1 MALAYLPLPE
11 PARRPDIATFAAG
24 IAGTVVFPGDA
35 DYDVAREV
43 KNAAID
49 RYPAMIV
56 RAATVADVTR
66 TVRFAGDA
74 GLDLAVRGGSHSLAG
89 YGTVDGGIVL
99 DLGSMRGLHI
109 DPERRLAWAEPGL
122 TAGEYTRA
130 AAAHGLATPF
140 GDTASV
146 GIGGLTLGGGIGWL
160 VRKHGLTID
169 ALVSV
174 DIVTA
179 DGRLLTA
186 SETQHP
192 DLFWAI
198 RGGGGN
204 FGVVTRFQFRLYP
217 VDTILG
223 GMLFFEPTRDV
234 LRGLVPVAASA
245 PEGLTTISLLM
256 PAPPAPFVPE
266 HLHFRPVLAVMFAF
280 DGPIDEGHAA
290 LEPFRALATPVAE
303 MVAPMPYVGIYE
315 FYKEAEKRGAS
326 VHRSLFLDGLPDG
339 AVDAIL
345 DHMAAPSSPM
355 AMTQL
360 RILGGQ
366 MARVPSSAT
375 AFAHRDAQVMWL
387 SIAGYEDPASKP
399 AHDAWSQDY
408 MESLLPYATGVYSNF
423 LEAEGDERIG
433 QAYPGL
439 TRQRL
444 AHVKRRYD
452 PKNLF
457 HLNQNI
463 RPAVE
468 S

>member
-1 MALAYLPLPE
+1 MALAHLPSA
-11 PARRPDIATFAAG
+11 PARHPDIATFAAG
-24 IAGTVVFPGDA
+24 IAGTVIVPGDEA
-35 DYDVAREV
+35 YDVAREV
-43 KNAAID
+43 KNAAYD

-66 TVRFAGDA
+66 TVLFAGDA

-89 YGTVDGGIVL
+89 FGTVDGGIVL
-99 DLGSMRGLHI
+99 DLGAMRGLHI
-109 DPERRLAWAEPGL
+109 DPDRQLAWAEPGL

-160 VRKHGLTID
+160 VRKHGLAID

-192 DLFWAI
+192 DLFWAV

-217 VDTILG
+217 VDTIVA

-245 PEGLTTISLLM
+245 PEGLTTISMLM
-256 PAPPAPFVPE
+256 PAPPAPFVPA

-280 DGPIDEGHAA
+280 DGPIDEGQAA
-290 LEPFRALATPVAE
+290 LEPFRALAAPVAE
-303 MVAPMPYVGIYE
+303 LVAPMPYVGIYD

-326 VHRSLFLDGLPDG
+326 VHRSLFLEGLPDG

-345 DHMAAPSSPM
+345 GSMATPSSPF
-355 AMTQL
+355 AMTQI
-360 RILGGQ
+360 RVLGGQ
-366 MARVPSSAT
+366 MARVDPSAT

-387 SIAGYEDPASKP
+387 SITPYEDPASRP
-399 AHDAWSQDY
+399 AHDAWSQSY

-423 LEAEGDERIG
+423 LEEEGDARIA
-433 QAYPGL
+433 QAYPAE
-439 TRQRL
+439 TSRRL
-444 AHVKRRYD
+444 ADVKRRYD
-452 PKNLF
+452 PTNLF

-463 RPAVE
+463 RPA
-468 S
+468 SDR

>member
-1 MALAYLPLPE
+1 MALAHLPTPA
-11 PARRPDIATFAAG
+11 PARHPDIATFAAG
-24 IAGTVVFPGDA
+24 IAGTVIVPGDEA
-35 DYDVAREV
+35 YDVAREV

-49 RYPAMIV
+49 RFPAMIV

-66 TVRFAGDA
+66 TVLFAGEAD
-74 GLDLAVRGGSHSLAG
+74 LDLAVRGGSHSLAG
-89 YGTVDGGIVL
+89 HSTVDGGIVL
-99 DLGSMRGLHI
+99 DLSAMRGLHI
-109 DPERRLAWAEPGL
+109 DPERQLAWAEPGL
-122 TAGEYTRA
+122 TAGDYTRA

-140 GDTASV
+140 GDTGSV

-160 VRKHGLTID
+160 VRKHGMAID

-192 DLFWAI
+192 DLFWAV

-217 VDTILG
+217 VDTVLA
-223 GMLFFEPTRDV
+223 GMLFLEPTRDV

-245 PEGLTTISLLM
+245 PEGLTTISMVM

-266 HLHFRPVLAVMFAF
+266 HLHFRPVLMVMFAF

-290 LEPFRALATPVAE
+290 LEPFRALATPLAE
-303 MVAPMPYVGIYE
+303 MVAPMPYVAIYDLV
-315 FYKEAEKRGAS
+315 KEGERRSAS

-339 AVDAIL
+339 AVDAIVE
-345 DHMAAPSSPM
+345 HMAAPSTPM

-366 MARVPSSAT
+366 MARVAHSAT

-387 SIAGYEDPASKP
+387 SIAPFEDPASKP
-399 AHDAWSQDY
+399 AHDAWSQSY

-423 LEAEGDERIG
+423 LEEEGDARIA
-433 QAYPGL
+433 QAYPPL

-444 AHVKRRYD
+444 SEVKRRYD
-452 PKNLF
+452 PTNLF

-463 RPAVE
+463 RPATDR
-468 S
+468 